1 MDRRSN
7 TRGVVALAAM
17 VFLTAAWAG
26 ADRPAGSANAG
37 DARVSPAEGSAG
49 AVQAFP
55 NAWRVDIASDQ
66 TGDTTGSAWSPVA
79 SAPEV
84 LADADDGFG
93 SSIRYMCFSGGRG
106 GISLRLQTVS
116 IQFDAEPRPV
126 MTEGAQEGER
136 GPIPLEV
143 RTTWD
148 REGVT
153 LQAHVVR
160 NAIVFDQMD
169 AADRAA
175 GRSSSAEFLRRLLR
189 SGPTGAGA
197 VEIELDWKEVG
208 PVSYTF
214 SLEGA
219 ADSVREAGGPCGVR

>member
-17 VFLTAAWAG
+17 VFLTVAWAG

-37 DARVSPAEGSAG
+37 DAWVSAAKGSAST
-49 AVQAFP
+49 VQASRS
-55 NAWRVDIASDQ
+55 AWRVDIASDQ
-66 TGDTTGSAWSPVA
+66 TGTTTGNAWSPVA
-79 SAPEV
+79 SAPEL
-84 LADADDGFG
+84 LADADDDFS
-93 SSIRYMCFSGGRG
+93 SSIRYMCLSDSGGVSFRF
-106 GISLRLQTVS
+106 QAVS
-116 IQFDAEPRPV
+116 IQFEAEPRPV
-126 MTEGAQEGER
+126 MMEGVQEGEG

-143 RTTWD
+143 RTIWN
-148 REGVT
+148 GQVVT

-175 GRSSSAEFLRRLLR
+175 RRSSSTEFVRRLLR
-189 SGPTGAGA
+189 SGSTGDGA
-197 VEIELDWKEVG
+197 VEIELDWEELG
-208 PVSYTF
+208 RVSYTF

-219 ADSVREAGGPCGVR
+219 ADAVREAGRPCRVG